1 MGLWTMVFL
10 IVLISLLYAAF
21 DSWLRH
27 RSKLAKHGGGS
38 GALQQEVEDLRVRL
52 EALET
57 IVTTPDFDLKRQID
71 ALEAPRRRSL
81 G

>member
-1 MGLWTMVFL
+1 MIFL
-10 IVLISLLYAAF
+10 IVLVSMLYAAF

-27 RSKLAKHGGGS
+27 RNKAAKHQGDS
-38 GALQQEVEDLRVRL
+38 GALQSEVDELRARL

-57 IVTTPDFDLKRQID
+57 IVTNPDFDLRRQID
-71 ALEAPRRRSL
+71 ALEEPRRRSA

>member
-1 MGLWTMVFL
+1 MDHGLFNRADQPAVRR
-10 IVLISLLYAAF
+10 V

-57 IVTTPDFDLKRQID
+57 IVTNPDFDLKRQID